1 MKFAKYFFNINKLAN
16 LTKAKHATT
25 LNSMIINT
33 FIIGSPFANLL
44 AYLMALIIGKK
55 NQMKTLLTL
64 TVSAVL
70 LSAPVYA
77 HNTDSD
83 CDVNLDGNIRYN
95 QGILEVD
102 TDNHTT
108 FTIDRSHVLRID
120 NEEIELTA
128 KQQRAVSDYYE
139 NISVAIPL
147 TVNIATEGLQLA
159 SSAVSE
165 VFAELLGDDDI
176 VDDFDA
182 LFTELSEEINT
193 RFYDSDGGY
202 RVDTSEFNND
212 EWMSSTWEDRFEQ
225 RVESLVE
232 QSIGRIL
239 ISVGKEMVWEG
250 GDIDAFATKMER
262 FGENIEDKVE
272 RQAEALEDK
281 ADELCHVLKKADA
294 AENDMQASIN
304 GLESL
309 NVLDVD

>member
-1 MKFAKYFFNINKLAN
+1 
-16 LTKAKHATT
+16 
-25 LNSMIINT
+25 
-33 FIIGSPFANLL
+33 
-44 AYLMALIIGKK
+44 
-55 NQMKTLLTL
+55 MKTLLAL

-70 LSAPVYA
+70 LSSPVYA

-83 CDVNLDGNIRYN
+83 CDVNLDGHIRYS
-95 QGILEVD
+95 QGILEVE
-102 TDNHTT
+102 TDNGTL
-108 FTIDRSHVLRID
+108 FTIDQSHVLRID
-120 NEEIELTA
+120 NKEVELSS

-139 NISVAIPL
+139 SISEAIPM
-147 TVNIATEGLQLA
+147 TVHIATEGLQLA

-193 RFYDSDGGY
+193 RFYDTNGGY

-212 EWMSSTWEDRFEQ
+212 EWMSSSWENRFEQ
-225 RVESLVE
+225 KVESLVE

-250 GDIDAFATKMER
+250 GDIDAFANKMER

-272 RQAEALEDK
+272 RQAEGLEDK
-281 ADELCHVLKKADA
+281 ANELCHVLKKADA
-294 AENDMQASIN
+294 AENDMQASIT

-309 NVLDVD
+309 NVLDVE